1 MPPGGFRI
9 RENLM
14 HRRHSQICI
23 DQQSLLPLQSKG
35 LGQIQSAEG
44 LPFSRQGAGHKKNSA
59 MRLIAQQRKRRP
71 RAAECLSLL
80 RLRPVRKDARNPIPA
95 SFFNDSDTTENGKFQ
110 EALRLIDVAK
120 ATVEKI
126 QA

>member
-1 MPPGGFRI
+1 
-9 RENLM
+9 
-14 HRRHSQICI
+14 
-23 DQQSLLPLQSKG
+23 
-35 LGQIQSAEG
+35 
-44 LPFSRQGAGHKKNSA
+44 

-80 RLRPVRKDARNPIPA
+80 RLRPVGKDARNPIPA
-95 SFFNDSDTTENGKFQ
+95 SFVEFSYDPENGKFQ